1 MSETAKSE
9 TAKKNEASN
18 STAAK
23 STARSAS
30 SGARSATTKAASATT
45 TGAKSATTDAK
56 SAAAHAK
63 TAASQAK
70 AAASD
75 AKDSTGRGV
84 VALRSK
90 AKAGGEKLSAVP
102 GKSLRAATTAW
113 TVVQKRKQIAAGLGG
128 GALAA
133 LAGAY
138 SLGRVTA
145 RRGHGPFTRAT
156 GGRF

>member
-9 TAKKNEASN
+9 TAKKNEATKSA
-18 STAAK
+18 AAK

-30 SGARSATTKAASATT
+30 GGARSATTKAASA
-45 TGAKSATTDAK
+45 AAPAK
-56 SAAAHAK
+56 SAANQAK
-63 TAASQAK
+63 SAASE
-70 AAASD
+70 
-75 AKDSTGRGV
+75 AKDTTGRGV

-90 AKAGGEKLSAVP
+90 AKAGGARLSAMP
-102 GKSLRAATTAW
+102 GKSLHAASTAW

-128 GALAA
+128 GVLAA